1 LDPGAGSLEAGLGR
15 AEEVPAF
22 NLDPEVTGGM
32 DDFVEVVV
40 GRTKVLA
47 TVSAGVEA
55 ARDFILDAVSRF
67 EGEEVGAIDNLTGIA
82 RAAGLLGNPPGAGR
96 VVVRFV
102 WAVPSAPKALVAD
115 AEGRVRP
122 GRGTVEPG
130 KAVRV
135 EVGGK
140 EDLAGGAMEV
150 GLKLGRAGG
159 PILPGAGLE
168 AREGGAI
175 LPRGREVGA
184 VRAVECKADT
194 PVLEDPARGTV
205 GRGGGGIADDLA
217 EAVLPVLGAGIV
229 ILGANSF
236 SDRGLA
242 SPV

>member
-1 LDPGAGSLEAGLGR
+1 MDPGAGSLEVGLGR

-22 NLDPEVTGGM
+22 NLDPEVVGGI
-32 DDFVEVVV
+32 DNFEEVVLV
-40 GRTKVLA
+40 RTKVLA
-47 TVSAGVEA
+47 TVSAGVEV

-67 EGEEVGAIDNLTGIA
+67 EGEEVGATDNLPGIA
-82 RAAGLLGNPPGAGR
+82 RAAGLLGKPPGARR

-115 AEGRVRP
+115 PEGRVRP

-130 KAVRV
+130 KAVRL

-140 EDLAGGAMEV
+140 EDLTGGAMEV
-150 GLKLGRAGG
+150 GLKPGRAGG
-159 PILPGAGLE
+159 AILPGAGLE
-168 AREGGAI
+168 AGGAI
-175 LPRGREVGA
+175 LPAARKVGA
-184 VRAVECKADT
+184 ARVVEGKADT

-217 EAVLPVLGAGIV
+217 EAVVPVMGAGIV
-229 ILGANSF
+229 ILGANSL